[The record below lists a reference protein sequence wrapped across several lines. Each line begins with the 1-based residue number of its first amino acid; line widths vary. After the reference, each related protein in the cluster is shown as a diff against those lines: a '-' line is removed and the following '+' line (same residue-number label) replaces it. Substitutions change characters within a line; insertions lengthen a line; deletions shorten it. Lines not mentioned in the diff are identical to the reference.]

1 MLTID
6 IRLNG
11 DIIARANLVNESG
24 LADISDYRLEW
35 FESAEPALGIPLSQ
49 GSAIITGHRRRQSVW
64 ALVAKA
70 TVVMLGAMAR
80 LQEAK
85 DARR

>member
-1 MLTID
+1 MLTVD

-11 DIIARANLVNESG
+11 QIIARANLVNESE
-24 LADISDYRLEW
+24 LADVSDYRLEW

-49 GSAIITGHRRRQSVW
+49 GSAIITGHRRRQSLW

-70 TVVMLGAMAR
+70 TVVILRQMAT
-80 LQEAK
+80 LKEAK
-85 DARR
+85 HEHR